1 MRILLLGIFFFSIL
15 GVTDYLLVVIGKL
28 KQYILFGCLALTLD
42 IVLDLVFIRLG
53 FGIEG
58 IALGGTLITYFC
70 YACIIIGYALSHYT
84 RRLGDWVRF
93 FFKLLWP
100 YAYMVGLL
108 LVLERWG
115 DRSGV
120 SGITTDVLT
129 LVLQMVLFGLG
140 CLPLAY
146 AAIRELKLEW
156 SSGQAVR

>member
-1 MRILLLGIFFFSIL
+1 
-15 GVTDYLLVVIGKL
+15 
-28 KQYILFGCLALTLD
+28 LALTLD